1 MPGDARPTPQTP
13 KTQEEPA
20 VRCESQ
26 DGKTSVAAP
35 GSQAE
40 DALCLVRG
48 PALWLKQA
56 FGRWEGAHHCRVG
69 TPLHSVCGSKC

>member
-1 MPGDARPTPQTP
+1 MIMEAAGQRRQTP

-20 VRCESQ
+20 VPCESQ

-35 GSQAE
+35 GRQAG
-40 DALCLVRG
+40 DAPFLGRG

-56 FGRWEGAHHCRVG
+56 VSRWEGATAIG
-69 TPLHSVCGSKC
+69 